1 MNIKD
6 FKSILIFSVAIVLGV
21 FVAPA
26 KATNI
31 SRVVDFE
38 DLTLGPEEFYNG
50 SDGAGGFTSQDAFF
64 NNSFNST
71 FGSWSGW
78 SYSNTSDTT
87 TPGFMNQY
95 SAFTG
100 TGFGGTGNYGV
111 AFTFNPG
118 DAMIELPDGYS
129 VDSVRITNTTY
140 AVLSMLNGDQFA
152 KKFGGVSGNDPDF
165 FLLTI
170 NGLDDSNTSVGS
182 VEFYLADYRFA
193 DNSQDFIVDDWSLVD
208 LSPLNAAT
216 KLSFGLTS
224 SDNHPQFGL
233 NTPAYFALD
242 NLILHKSVPESAS
255 NLGLL
260 VLGAVGVGSM
270 LKRK

>member
-6 FKSILIFSVAIVLGV
+6 LKSVLIISVAIILGV
-21 FVAPA
+21 FVAPTQ
-26 KATNI
+26 ATSI
-31 SRVVDFE
+31 PIVVNFE
-38 DLTLGPEEFYNG
+38 DLPLEAEEFYNG
-50 SDGAGGFTSQDAFF
+50 SDGAGGFTSEDAFF
-64 NNSFNST
+64 NNSYDPESE
-71 FGSWSGW
+71 SWSGW
-78 SYSNTSDTT
+78 SYSNTSDTE
-87 TPGFMNQY
+87 TPGSDNQY

-100 TGFGGTGNYGV
+100 TGFGGMGNYGV

-140 AVLSMLNGDQFA
+140 AALSMLNGDHFA
-152 KKFGGVSGNDPDF
+152 KKFGGDSGDDPDF

-170 NGLDDSNTSVGS
+170 NGLDNSNTSVGS

-216 KLSFGLTS
+216 KLSFALTS
-224 SDNHPQFGL
+224 SDNDPQFGL

-242 NLILHKSVPESAS
+242 DLTLHQSVP
-255 NLGLL
+255 
-260 VLGAVGVGSM
+260 
-270 LKRK
+270 